1 MRARPLSV
9 AFVLLL
15 VHVVLLYVGKSKH
28 PSEYAGIFSANF
40 STRLKQEANVA
51 ESVEAAAKSKSPLDE
66 FEVYLDILRQ
76 LNSFLVKLKVGSY
89 EACRYFGRRIQK
101 LLSS

>member
-1 MRARPLSV
+1 MRAPPLSV
-9 AFVLLL
+9 AFVLLF

-66 FEVYLDILRQ
+66 FEVYLRYTSSIKQFPRQAESWVLRSMS
-76 LNSFLVKLKVGSY
+76 LFWPKNS
-89 EACRYFGRRIQK
+89 K